1 LTQQWQV
8 ALNAGDVVS
17 VQFGNATVANAV
29 NVYQDHS
36 TLSVFTAGQGPVGP
50 TGPTGGNATIP
61 LDTWHTLGAAGEP
74 IFGTGWQHYAG
85 GFQSVGFR
93 KFPDG
98 RVKLRGLAF
107 LASGTG
113 TLIFTLPS
121 GYWPP
126 GYVLSTGDA
135 SFESAAATLDIR
147 VTPSNGQVTVTLPTG
162 GWVSLDNVEFDTGTV
177 AAMPSGPIG
186 PTGPQGPAG
195 GPILQDEG
203 IVLPSRAALNFTGLR
218 VAASDDSANN
228 RTNVN
233 VAPLPLLNAFPAS
246 PVDGQEAYIDA
257 LGPGG
262 PTWHIRYR
270 ANHPGAYKWD
280 VISSS
285 NWLRSTPL
293 GADFANTVVG
303 TWQAQ
308 EAIAMT
314 IYWPGIWEI
323 AFGCAFWKRGFVSCD
338 GYIGALFGTTIVGEV
353 GLAQPRF
360 YSSTTG
366 ASEEIINNEGNV
378 EATLTVVASLR
389 PAYFTSS
396 ALNTIGFRQ
405 GWLRCRPI
413 RLLG

>member
-1 LTQQWQV
+1 
-8 ALNAGDVVS
+8 
-17 VQFGNATVANAV
+17 
-29 NVYQDHS
+29 
-36 TLSVFTAGQGPVGP
+36 
-50 TGPTGGNATIP
+50 
-61 LDTWHTLGAAGEP
+61 
-74 IFGTGWQHYAG
+74 
-85 GFQSVGFR
+85 
-93 KFPDG
+93 
-98 RVKLRGLAF
+98 
-107 LASGTG
+107 
-113 TLIFTLPS
+113 
-121 GYWPP
+121 
-126 GYVLSTGDA
+126 VLSTGDA

-177 AAMPSGPIG
+177 SAMPSGPIG

-218 VAASDDSANN
+218 VVASDDSANN

-246 PVDGQEAYIDA
+246 PVDGQEAYIDV

-293 GADFANTVVG
+293 GGDFTNTVTG

-308 EAIAMT
+308 DAVAMT

-323 AFGCAFWKRGFVSCD
+323 AFGNAFWRRSTAAVD
-338 GYIGALFGTTIVGEV
+338 GYMGALFGSSIVGEG
-353 GLAQPRF
+353 GLPTIRNYIA
-360 YSSTTG
+360 TAG
-366 ASEEIINNEGNV
+366 GEEVAHAEANC
-378 EATLTVVASLR
+378 EATLSTTAVLR

-396 ALNTIGFRQ
+396 ALNSISFRQ
-405 GWLRCRPI
+405 GWLRCRPV